1 MTSVSA
7 TFEIWVTLALIVAAV
22 VAYASERVSIELTSA
37 GIVAILL
44 VFFHLFPLPAT
55 GAANQLDAER
65 VLAGF
70 ANPALMAVVALL
82 VIGQGMVRTGALD
95 HFVRRLVVL
104 RRRHPNGTVALTL
117 VAVLVLSAVLNNTPV
132 VVIFVPIITALSDR
146 LGGSV
151 SGLMMPLSFAAI
163 LGGMTTMIGSS
174 TNLLVSSTAMS
185 LGHPPIGFFD
195 FTIPGAVLALV
206 GITYVVLV
214 VPRILPDRASPVREL
229 MEGDGKQYLT
239 QIAVVSGSPL
249 VGQTTTAGMFS
260 SLPEMTVRL
269 IQRGEH
275 AFLPPFDGVAL
286 RSGDEVVVAA
296 TRKALTHVLETTPK
310 LLKGASGE
318 PGDQILGE
326 VVVAPASRMI
336 GRDLAQLGF
345 HYQTHCIV
353 LGIQRRSRMIRA
365 RMDEIRLDAG
375 DVLLVLGTTA
385 RVMALRVNRDV
396 LLLERSTRELVDRTR
411 SGRATLIF
419 LLVVGFA
426 ASGLV
431 PIVVAA
437 VTGAAAMVA
446 VRCLNIHQAARA
458 IDRRVIFLVG
468 AALALGG
475 ALEAT
480 GGAQFLAQV
489 LVSTLGAAGPE
500 VVLSAFFLLV
510 AAFTNVLS
518 NNATAVLFAPI
529 AINVAAELGIDPSIF
544 LYALIFAANCSFATP
559 MSYQT
564 NLLVMAPGHYRFSD
578 FVRAGLPLVVLM
590 WVAFSLFAP
599 WYYGLR

>member
-7 TFEIWVTLALIVAAV
+7 TFEIWVTLVLIVAAV

-44 VFFHLFPLPAT
+44 VFFHLFPLPVT
-55 GAANQLDAER
+55 GAANQLGAER

-70 ANPALMAVVALL
+70 ANPALIAVVALL

-132 VVIFVPIITALSDR
+132 VVIFIPIITALSDR

-174 TNLLVSSTAMS
+174 TNLLVSSTAIS

-206 GITYVVLV
+206 GITYAVLV

-239 QIAVVSGSPL
+239 QIAVVSSSPL
-249 VGQTTTAGMFS
+249 VGQTTTAGMFP

-296 TRKALTHVLETTPK
+296 TRKALTHVLETTPE

-375 DVLLVLGTTA
+375 DALLVLGTTA
-385 RVMALRVNRDV
+385 RVMALRANRDV

-411 SGRATLIF
+411 AGRATLIF

-446 VRCLNIHQAARA
+446 ARCLNIHQAARA

-489 LVSTLGAAGPE
+489 LVSTLGAAGPT

-599 WYYGLR
+599 WYYGLW